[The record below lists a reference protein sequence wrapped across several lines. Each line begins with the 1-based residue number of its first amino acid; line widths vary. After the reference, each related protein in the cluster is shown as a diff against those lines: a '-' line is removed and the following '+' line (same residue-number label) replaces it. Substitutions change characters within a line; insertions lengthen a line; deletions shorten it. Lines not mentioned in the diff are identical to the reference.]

1 MFSFF
6 FKHIFKHFSRS
17 IAIVFSIF
25 FVFLVGIFGIYAY
38 QNVQAVIKHFSYLGN
53 NPNRLTISADTN
65 ILNIFSKE
73 EGLPEEKIQE
83 IEQDEN
89 LENVQIFRLVQI
101 PVSAKFWFFSFALE
115 SDIPVF
121 SVTDSALENKKNIIP
136 VGMSH
141 TMVDLYNT
149 QFAGSSKFFPQMS
162 AEFLLGQK
170 IEFTFGKSKIFNST
184 NNIATPITGTLSA
197 INNDFPGFGI
207 VLPESIVKQKLEE
220 VGFSLGAPY
229 KIVAYMKN
237 SGLRDNIIK
246 NHPGLN
252 IRFSMDDI
260 KKTEEKIMIAGLILW
275 GIGSF
280 LAGMF
285 IVFFCFLLFGYFR
298 ERKNYF
304 QMISLFGLKSYKSY
318 ILTIGEPLFFSIFG
332 ILFGIFVSIFFMQN
346 IHPKLIQIIQ
356 EKWIFFNHIS
366 LSVWE
371 ILIFG
376 IIVFVSFF
384 ILIFILDWKIRKK
397 YEK

>member
-25 FVFLVGIFGIYAY
+25 FVFLIGIFGIYAY
-38 QNVQAVIKHFSYLGN
+38 QNTQAVIKHFSYLGN

-73 EGLPEEKIQE
+73 EGLPEDKIQK

-89 LENVQIFRLVQI
+89 LENIQIFRLVQI

-121 SVTDSALENKKNIIP
+121 SVTDSALESKKSIIP
-136 VGMSH
+136 VGMSR

-220 VGFSLGAPY
+220 IGFSLGAPY

-237 SGLRDNIIK
+237 PNLRDNIIK

-252 IRFSMDDI
+252 TRFSMDDI
-260 KKTEEKIMIAGLILW
+260 KKTEEKIMIAGIILW

-280 LAGMF
+280 LIGMF
-285 IVFFCFLLFGYFR
+285 VIFFCFLLFWYFR
-298 ERKNYF
+298 ERKSYF
-304 QMISLFGLKSYKSY
+304 QMISLFGLKSIKSY
-318 ILTIGEPLFFSIFG
+318 ILTIGEPIFFSFFGIIFG
-332 ILFGIFVSIFFMQN
+332 ILASIFFMQN
-346 IHPKLIQIIQ
+346 IHPKILQIIQ
-356 EKWIFFNHIS
+356 EKWIFFAHQS
-366 LSVWE
+366 LSIWE
-371 ILIFG
+371 IISFG
-376 IIVFVSFF
+376 FLNLSLFFV
-384 ILIFILDWKIRKK
+384 LVLILDWKIRKK

>member
-25 FVFLVGIFGIYAY
+25 FVFLIGIFGIYAY
-38 QNVQAVIKHFSYLGN
+38 QNTQAVIKHFSYLGN

-73 EGLPEEKIQE
+73 EGLPEDKIQK

-89 LENVQIFRLVQI
+89 LENIQIFRLVQI

-121 SVTDSALENKKNIIP
+121 SVTDSALESKKSIIP
-136 VGMSH
+136 VGMSR

-220 VGFSLGAPY
+220 IGFSLGAPY

-237 SGLRDNIIK
+237 PNLRDNIIK

-260 KKTEEKIMIAGLILW
+260 KKTEEKIMIAGIILW

-280 LAGMF
+280 LIGMF
-285 IVFFCFLLFGYFR
+285 VIFFCFLLFWYFR
-298 ERKNYF
+298 ERKSYF
-304 QMISLFGLKSYKSY
+304 QMISLFGLKSIKSY
-318 ILTIGEPLFFSIFG
+318 ILTIGEPIFFSFFGIIFG
-332 ILFGIFVSIFFMQN
+332 ILASIFFMQN
-346 IHPKLIQIIQ
+346 IHPKILQIIQ
-356 EKWIFFNHIS
+356 EKWIFFAHQS
-366 LSVWE
+366 LSIWE
-371 ILIFG
+371 IISFG
-376 IIVFVSFF
+376 FLNLSLFFV
-384 ILIFILDWKIRKK
+384 LVLILDWKIRKK